1 MQHISFHYFLHA
13 CSAIAQRGNFIFDI
27 AFASSCSDCISFPA
41 ELHQYGLTE
50 EVLKKAFLQP
60 CQDHETHA
68 IVCWPLNEIPTVG
81 FYRELYMHNFLR
93 KWPPSR
99 SVTKTAIG
107 NFRIRIDPEL
117 RRKNA
122 SGRLDNIFQFIRKV
136 AFSDKPHAELMW
148 YGLHATIVNEHLQTE
163 VSGCLT
169 EIEELSAK
177 IKEQEQEL
185 IVMKREVEIARA
197 ELDVTII
204 QTML

>member
-1 MQHISFHYFLHA
+1 
-13 CSAIAQRGNFIFDI
+13 
-27 AFASSCSDCISFPA
+27 
-41 ELHQYGLTE
+41 
-50 EVLKKAFLQP
+50 
-60 CQDHETHA
+60 
-68 IVCWPLNEIPTVG
+68 
-81 FYRELYMHNFLR
+81 MHNFLR

-136 AFSDKPHAELMW
+136 AFSDKELMW
-148 YGLHATIVNEHLQTE
+148 YSLHATIVNEHLQTE